1 MTELEKAVMNDDKED
16 ASDIPTKK
24 SNVED
29 ENWEIEYDA
38 EEDASDIPAEE
49 NKVEDE
55 NWKIEY
61 DETVSDEVYD
71 DEEVLKQDVSAE
83 LPEEIE
89 EDAAVREL
97 KKSSDEVKRL
107 KDEIKQ
113 ENEQLDIKF
122 AQVRNSRNPRP
133 VTKRKYFYIGTF
145 SAAASLIFMGVVMCI
160 SLFSPVGIVS
170 ALKFAPVMLVFLGI
184 EILLAV
190 IANRS
195 ARLKYNIKSL
205 VLTVLLVGVTCVM
218 SIISATNSATGGE
231 RYYAAQRIENM
242 LSREISEAVPSDI
255 IRNVSIELQ
264 LHGSDPYA
272 YENISDLEAGDVI
285 NLEITYIDAQVT
297 MYEFASNCRKVMD
310 GIKNLPYN
318 FGTLDFVADDEINR
332 YHMEINWLYQSD
344 FTATELMPL
353 INYFGNDIVLDIP
366 DLTDDE

>member
-1 MTELEKAVMNDDKED
+1 MTELKKAVMSDEEE
-16 ASDIPTKK
+16 DIPTAPAEANK
-24 SNVED
+24 D
-29 ENWEIEYDA
+29 END
-38 EEDASDIPAEE
+38 
-49 NKVEDE
+49 
-55 NWKIEY
+55 NWDIEY
-61 DETVSDEVYD
+61 DESVSDEEYND
-71 DEEVLKQDVSAE
+71 SEIPEPDISTD
-83 LPEEIE
+83 LPEEAE
-89 EDAAVREL
+89 EDITVTEL
-97 KKSSDEVKRL
+97 RKSSDEVERL

-122 AQVRNSRNPRP
+122 AEVKNSRNPRP

-145 SAAASLIFMGVVMCI
+145 SAAASLIFMGIVMCI
-160 SLFSPVGIVS
+160 SLFSPVGIMN

-195 ARLKYNIKSL
+195 ARLKYNVKSL

-242 LSREISEAVPSDI
+242 LSREISEAVPPDI
-255 IRNVSIELQ
+255 IRNVAIELQ

-297 MYEFASNCRKVMD
+297 MYEFATNCRKVMD
-310 GIKNLPYN
+310 GLKNMPYN
-318 FGTLDFVADDEINR
+318 FGNLDFVADDEINR

-353 INYFGNDIVLDIP
+353 VNYFGNDIVLDIP